1 MPVSLPQSIPPVP
14 TISSTTQQ
22 QATTLGVTAASL
34 ANSPSSPSQAP
45 ADDTVSPITTQHT
58 SVFPPAHIPTT
69 VPVPPDQPT
78 GMFPPPLATSGA
90 AANTTKPC
98 YEFPPVPKTSP
109 VRMLQ
114 GSGSASPVPIP
125 SGGSYASEQ
134 SPAYTCSPR
143 THVSAASK
151 ASGGVSSA
159 RLVSQKRR
167 FVIWQYLDL

>member
-22 QATTLGVTAASL
+22 QTTTLGVTAASL
-34 ANSPSSPSQAP
+34 AYSPSSPSQAP
-45 ADDTVSPITTQHT
+45 VDNTVSPITNQHT
-58 SVFPPAHIPTT
+58 NVLPPAHIPTMGA
-69 VPVPPDQPT
+69 VPPDQPT

-90 AANTTKPC
+90 AANTTKPS

-114 GSGSASPVPIP
+114 EGGSASPVPIP
-125 SGGSYASEQ
+125 LGGSYASEQ

-151 ASGGVSSA
+151 ASSGVSPA
-159 RLVSQKRR
+159 RLVAQKNEG
-167 FVIWQYLDL
+167 L